1 MSKDDNSFI
10 NVLVIWPLKF
20 IGMML
25 QLVFFA
31 AFVFIG
37 WFALQM
43 IGILNVQVPVSGASM
58 LPTLPEEGYVP
69 FQRFYYDARVQK
81 FIPQQIEKG
90 DIVVFEN
97 DETHKELEKQHKDSS
112 GFVKRVVAV
121 AGDTVQIRDGFVYV
135 NGKRL
140 EEPYTYKP
148 RSTFGG
154 KEVQD
159 CEVITV
165 PEGKLFVLGDN
176 RKISMDSRQIGLV
189 SIQDVQFYIPYE
201 KQEHEFADRWRDSTH
216 DFDTEN
222 SSLFDVDSFVSL
234 LNQKR
239 RENGL
244 SELKYQPKLES
255 SATYR
260 AEVMLKYNE
269 FDSNAPQSG
278 YSMKDAMN
286 DANYSNIVYG
296 EFPMIGYYDAE
307 ELYGAF
313 MEQPGATEFLLNK
326 DYDEIGV
333 STFVGEL
340 NNCPVQVV
348 VQHLA
353 GYVPP
358 DYSQSEISSWKEGL
372 SRLEKIKPGWE
383 DLKNYND
390 LYSQNKSDIDRINE
404 IISIRIARFS
414 HIIQKMESNQW
425 LTEEDKAWVKEDNA
439 LAEEQNRL
447 AERLNDR

>member
-10 NVLVIWPLKF
+10 NVLIIWPVKF
-20 IGMML
+20 VGMLL

-31 AFVFIG
+31 AFVFVG

-43 IGILNVQVPVSGASM
+43 VGILNVQVPVSGASM

-69 FQRFYYDARVQK
+69 FQRFYYDDRIQK
-81 FIPQQIEKG
+81 FIPQKIERG

-97 DETHKELEKQHKDSS
+97 DLTHEELEKQHKDSS
-112 GFVKRVVAV
+112 GFVKRVIGV
-121 AGDTVQIRDGFVYV
+121 AGDTVEIRDGFVYV

-140 EEPYTYKP
+140 EESYTYKP

-154 KEVQD
+154 KEIQD
-159 CEVITV
+159 CEVVSV

-176 RKISMDSRQIGLV
+176 RKISMDSRQIGLISV
-189 SIQDVQFYIPYE
+189 QDVQFYIPYE
-201 KQEHEFADRWRDSTH
+201 KQENEFASRWRDSSH
-216 DFDTEN
+216 DFDMEN
-222 SSLFDVDSFVSL
+222 ESLFDVDEFVSL

-244 SELKYQPKLES
+244 SELKYQPKLER
-255 SATYR
+255 SAQYR

-269 FDSNAPQSG
+269 LDSNAPHSG

-286 DANYSNIVYG
+286 DAGYSNIVYG
-296 EFPMIGYYDAE
+296 EFPMIGYYNAE
-307 ELYGAF
+307 ELYDAF
-313 MEQPGATEFLLNK
+313 MEQPGASEFLLNK

-358 DYSQSEISSWKEGL
+358 DYSQSEISSWEDGL
-372 SRLEKIKPGWE
+372 SRLEKIQPGWE
-383 DLKNYND
+383 QLKSYNE
-390 LYSQNKSDIDRINE
+390 LYSQYKSDIDRINE
-404 IISIRIARFS
+404 IIDIRISRFS
-414 HIIQKMESNQW
+414 QILQRMKSNQW
-425 LTEEDKAWVKEDNA
+425 LTEEEKRWVKEDTV

-447 AERLNDR
+447 AEKLNAR